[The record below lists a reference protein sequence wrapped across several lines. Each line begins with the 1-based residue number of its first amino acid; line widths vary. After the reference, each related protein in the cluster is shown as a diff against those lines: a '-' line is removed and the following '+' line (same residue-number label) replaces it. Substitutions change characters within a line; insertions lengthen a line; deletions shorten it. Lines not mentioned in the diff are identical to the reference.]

1 MSAGA
6 SDAQRGALAPC
17 GDRIRLLTFVN
28 GFAMGGTERHVVNL
42 GRALDRTRF
51 DIHLACFRR
60 WGHFLGEIEASSL
73 PIWEYRIDSLH
84 NHRTLREQWRF
95 VRDLRRNRI
104 QIVHTYNF
112 YPNVFALP
120 AARLARAPRVIA
132 SIRDTGVYQTP
143 IQRRVQ
149 RLVCRLADCVVVN
162 ADAVKRWLIE
172 EGYSP
177 RKIVVIRN
185 GVDLSR
191 FQNRGDGNRLR
202 QEIGVPPG
210 TRIVAVV
217 SRLHEMKGLDQFLEA
232 AATLAARHPDVRF
245 LIVGD
250 RLAVK
255 DGAVVKEHA
264 YRTGLEELARRLG
277 IQDRVVFTGFR
288 LDVPELLQEV
298 AVSVLPSLS
307 EGLSNFLLESMAA
320 GVPVVTTRVGG
331 SAEAVEDGETGI
343 LVPARDA
350 TALARAIDV
359 LLSGPDLARR
369 MGQAG
374 KRRMAERFSLDVMTR
389 ATERLYWSLLH
400 ERGLETGNDPDVA
413 SRCEA
418 I

>member
-1 MSAGA
+1 M
-6 SDAQRGALAPC
+6 
-17 GDRIRLLTFVN
+17 
-28 GFAMGGTERHVVNL
+28 
-42 GRALDRTRF
+42 
-51 DIHLACFRR
+51 
-60 WGHFLGEIEASSL
+60 
-73 PIWEYRIDSLH
+73 
-84 NHRTLREQWRF
+84 
-95 VRDLRRNRI
+95 
-104 QIVHTYNF
+104 HTYNF

-143 IQRRVQ
+143 MQRRVQ
-149 RLVCRLADCVVVN
+149 RLVCRLADCIVVN

-400 ERGLETGNDPDVA
+400 ERGLETGNDPDTA